1 MRPLSARDIVQAW
14 EWGQEQHPIDRALLL
29 LTLAQPELSLTQ
41 AATLTVGQRNVRLL
55 MLREQTLGP
64 RLNGVATC
72 PLCQTTLEFALD
84 VHDIRGPEP
93 AVTRG
98 QIEAG
103 GCTVHFRLPTSADLA
118 TIVGLPD
125 AGSARRQLVE
135 RCVDAASTRGAV
147 VAASDLP
154 ETVLATVLQAM
165 RELDP
170 EAETRFDLICAAC
183 GHLWSALFDIASFF
197 WAEIQALA
205 QRLLQDVITLAR
217 TYGWR
222 EVDILAM
229 SNARRT
235 YYLERA
241 AA

>member
-14 EWGQEQHPIDRALLL
+14 EWGQEQHLIDRALLL
-29 LTLAQPELSLTQ
+29 LTLAQPELSLSQ
-41 AATLTVGQRNVRLL
+41 AAALTVGQRNVRLL
-55 MLREQTLGP
+55 TLREQTLGP
-64 RLNGVATC
+64 RLHGVATC
-72 PLCQTTLEFALD
+72 PLCQTALEFALD

-98 QIEAG
+98 QVEAA

-118 TIVGLPD
+118 TIAGLPD
-125 AGSARRQLVE
+125 AGTARRHLVE
-135 RCVDAASTRGAV
+135 RCIEAASASGAV
-147 VAASDLP
+147 VATGDLP
-154 ETVLATVLQAM
+154 DTVMAAVLQAM
-165 RELDP
+165 HELDP
-170 EAETRFDLICAAC
+170 EAETRFDLVCAAC
-183 GHLWSALFDIASFF
+183 GHLWSALFDITSFF

-205 QRLLQDVITLAR
+205 QRLLHDVITLAR

-241 AA
+241 VA